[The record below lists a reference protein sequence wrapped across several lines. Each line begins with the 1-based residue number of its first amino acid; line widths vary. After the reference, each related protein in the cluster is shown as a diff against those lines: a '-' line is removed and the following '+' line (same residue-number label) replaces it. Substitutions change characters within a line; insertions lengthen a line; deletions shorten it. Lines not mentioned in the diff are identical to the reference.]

1 MAHFNEYLDLLELSP
16 LVYHFLHN
24 GKKQLYKK
32 GVFFCRADE
41 VCHHIAYVS
50 KGGFRYFCLDKEGDK
65 HITGYSF
72 EKDFVTDYYS
82 FTRQMPAI
90 VCTEA
95 VKDSTVYQ
103 LSHEQLE
110 NFWELNSQNQLLGR
124 KIAENL
130 FCMTYHRLLDFYSV
144 SPKVRYQELLKRCP
158 DIIQQTSLKEIA
170 SFLNISPYTLSR
182 IRRKITF
189 E

>member
-1 MAHFNEYLDLLELSP
+1 MKCAIILPMYP
-16 LVYHFLHN
+16 
-24 GKKQLYKK
+24 K
-32 GVFFCRADE
+32 R
-41 VCHHIAYVS
+41 
-50 KGGFRYFCLDKEGDK
+50 GFRYFCLDKEGDK

-110 NFWELNSQNQLLGR
+110 NFWE
-124 KIAENL
+124 
-130 FCMTYHRLLDFYSV
+130 
-144 SPKVRYQELLKRCP
+144 PELSKP
-158 DIIQQTSLKEIA
+158 V
-170 SFLNISPYTLSR
+170 
-182 IRRKITF
+182 IRS
-189 E
+189 